1 MSVLLGERRAW
12 PPGRRFWV
20 VHFWLPLLVFALL
33 AVVFETTPLDL
44 WIADVLFA
52 LEGGRWTLQHHWFT
66 YDVMHHY
73 GKLALIAFGLGVLVL
88 AVLSCCLERL
98 KPWRWPLA
106 YLATGLVLVP
116 ATIGFGKHFS
126 DVPCPWDLA
135 RYGGEDA
142 YRHSLDYA
150 FGWVGSHSR
159 SCFPAGHA
167 AGGFGLL
174 VVYFAA
180 WPYARRPAWFLLPG
194 LLVGEAFGLA
204 QQVRGAHFVSHDLWT
219 LALTWFAALGLFVL
233 FRPARW
239 GGGEARSTGNK
250 KA

>member
-1 MSVLLGERRAW
+1 MSRLPQSRRAW
-12 PPGRRFWV
+12 PPGRRFWLF
-20 VHFWLPLLVFALL
+20 HLWLPLVAFLVL
-33 AVVFETTPLDL
+33 ATIFETTALDL
-44 WIADVLFA
+44 WFADRLYA
-52 LEGGRWTLQHHWFT
+52 LEGGVWTLRNHYFT
-66 YDVMHHY
+66 YEIMHHY
-73 GKLALIAFGLGVLVL
+73 GKLAVIAFGLLMMAL
-88 AVLSCCLERL
+88 AILSCCVERL

-106 YLATGLVLVP
+106 YLVVGLVLAP
-116 ATIGFGKHFS
+116 ALLSFFKHFS

-135 RYGGEDA
+135 RYGGEMA
-142 YRHSLDYA
+142 YRHSFDYP
-150 FGWVGSHSR
+150 FGWAGLHSR

-174 VVYFAA
+174 VIYFAA
-180 WPYARRPAWFLLPG
+180 WPYARRPALFLLPG

-239 GGGEARSTGNK
+239 TRRAPVDQGP
-250 KA
+250 